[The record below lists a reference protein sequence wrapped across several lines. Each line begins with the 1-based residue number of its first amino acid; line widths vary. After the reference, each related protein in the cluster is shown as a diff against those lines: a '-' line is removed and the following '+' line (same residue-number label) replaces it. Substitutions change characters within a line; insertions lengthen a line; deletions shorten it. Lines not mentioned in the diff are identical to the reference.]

1 MSLLQR
7 RHYNHLAEMTKKIVE
22 TLDGYPRPQG
32 LSFEDAE
39 QYMDWLQQQLMI
51 HIMYYMRVGNMN
63 FNEHR
68 FKKAAGM
75 INEEA

>member
-7 RHYNHLAEMTKKIVE
+7 RHYNHLAEMTKRIVE
-22 TLDGYPRPQG
+22 TFDNVQPPQEM
-32 LSFEDAE
+32 SFKDAE
-39 QYMDWLQQQLMI
+39 EYMEFVQGRIQD
-51 HIMYYMRVGNMN
+51 HILNYMRIGNMN

-75 INEEA
+75 TNEEE

>member
-7 RHYNHLAEMTKKIVE
+7 RHYNHLAEMTKRIVE
-22 TLDGYPRPQG
+22 TFDNVQPPQ
-32 LSFEDAE
+32 EMCYKDAE
-39 QYMDWLQQQLMI
+39 HYMEFVQDRIQD
-51 HIMYYMRVGNMN
+51 HILKYMRMGNMN

-75 INEEA
+75 INEEE

>member
-7 RHYNHLAEMTKKIVE
+7 RHYNHLAEMTKRIVD
-22 TLDGYPRPQG
+22 TFDNVAVPQE
-32 LSFEDAE
+32 LCFKDAE
-39 QYMDWLQQQLMI
+39 QYMEFVQGRIQE
-51 HIMYYMRVGNMN
+51 HILNYMRMGNMN

-75 INEEA
+75 INEEE

>member
-7 RHYNHLAEMTKKIVE
+7 RHYNHLAEMTKRVVE
-22 TLDGYPRPQG
+22 TLDNMPAPQG

-39 QYMDWLQQQLMI
+39 QYMDFLEQQISI
-51 HIMYYMRVGNMN
+51 HIMHYMRMGNMN

-75 INEEA
+75 IYEEA

>member
-7 RHYNHLAEMTKKIVE
+7 RHYNHLAEMTKRIVE
-22 TLDGYPRPQG
+22 TFDNVQPPQEM
-32 LSFEDAE
+32 SFKDAE
-39 QYMDWLQQQLMI
+39 EYMEFVQGRIQD
-51 HIMYYMRVGNMN
+51 HILNYMRIGNMN

-75 INEEA
+75 INEEE